1 MPKKAIERDIEI
13 GKRVAQ
19 RREELG
25 YSMDRVAELLGVNK
39 STVQRYET
47 LGVDASKT
55 MTMIGLA
62 DALCTTVEWLKGES
76 EDKSKEEFLETERHV
91 YDEVSGMLDRLYS
104 QEDDADIR
112 KAAVNIFDESLE
124 IISIFN
130 TYFSNACH
138 KSKETALQFAG
149 TDIDA
154 ALVAQTVYR
163 AEIKDGIDTMHAMVD
178 ALYKLFDK
186 ESVAKRNE
194 KTRKLKNSPSQYLTD
209 VTMESI
215 NTLKRKMTSVEEDE
229 TN

>member
-25 YSMDRVAELLGVNK
+25 YSLDRVAELLGVNK
-39 STVQRYET
+39 STVLRYET
-47 LGVDASKT
+47 LGVDPSKT

-76 EDKSKEEFLETERHV
+76 EDKSKEEFLEIERHI

-104 QEDDADIR
+104 QEDDKLIR

-124 IISIFN
+124 IYSIFN
-130 TYFSNACH
+130 TCFSNACH
-138 KSKETALQFAG
+138 KAKDTALQLSE
-149 TDIDA
+149 TDIDTDI
-154 ALVAQTVYR
+154 VVQTLYR
-163 AEIKDGIDTMHAMVD
+163 TEITEGIDTMHAMVD
-178 ALYKLFDK
+178 ELYKLFDK

-215 NTLKRKMTSVEEDE
+215 NTLRRKMTSVEEDE

>member
-91 YDEVSGMLDRLYS
+91 YDEVSGMLNRLYS

-124 IISIFN
+124 IFSIFN
-130 TYFSNACH
+130 TYFS
-138 KSKETALQFAG
+138 TALQCAG
-149 TDIDA
+149 TDINA

-178 ALYKLFDK
+178 ELYKLFDK

>member
-1 MPKKAIERDIEI
+1 MPKKAIDRDVEI

-25 YSMDRVAELLGVNK
+25 YSLDGVAELLGVNK
-39 STVQRYET
+39 STVLRYET

-76 EDKSKEEFLETERHV
+76 EDKSKEEFLETKRHI
-91 YDEVSGMLDRLYS
+91 YNEVSGMLDRLYS
-104 QEDDADIR
+104 QEDDELIR
-112 KAAVNIFDESLE
+112 KAAINIFDESLE
-124 IISIFN
+124 IYSIFN

-138 KSKETALQFAG
+138 KAKDTALQLSE
-149 TDIDA
+149 TDIDTDI
-154 ALVAQTVYR
+154 VVQTVYR
-163 AEIKDGIDTMHAMVD
+163 TEIKEGIDTMYAMVD
-178 ALYKLFDK
+178 ELYKLFDK
-186 ESVAKRNE
+186 DSVEKRNE

-215 NTLKRKMTSVEEDE
+215 NTLRRKMTSVEEGE

>member
-25 YSMDRVAELLGVNK
+25 YSLDRVAELLGVNK
-39 STVQRYET
+39 STVLRYET
-47 LGVDASKT
+47 LGVDPSKT

-91 YDEVSGMLDRLYS
+91 YDEVSGMLNRLYS

-124 IISIFN
+124 IFSIFN

-138 KSKETALQFAG
+138 KAKDTALQFAG
-149 TDIDA
+149 TDINA

-163 AEIKDGIDTMHAMVD
+163 AEIKEGIDSMYAMVD
-178 ALYKLFDK
+178 ELYKLFDK